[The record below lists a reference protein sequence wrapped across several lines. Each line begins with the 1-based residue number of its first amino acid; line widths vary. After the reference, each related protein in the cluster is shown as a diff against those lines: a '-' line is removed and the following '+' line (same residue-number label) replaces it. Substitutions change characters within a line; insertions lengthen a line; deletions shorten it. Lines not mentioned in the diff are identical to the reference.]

1 MADRC
6 PLRPRSICT
15 SHLPLS
21 THPPPPQY
29 QYPHDIANPQGHSN
43 CVGCNSALNVAR
55 LPPVPASTPLQ
66 RFLGPCA
73 ALARS
78 LFTPDGPPSLDLLI
92 EENVMQQVKNLRES
106 EIIQQDWKRR
116 GSEGVTIHGWVY
128 QLEDGTI
135 RDLEVSVG
143 PPGADKRRV
152 GGRDDRWD

>member
-1 MADRC
+1 
-6 PLRPRSICT
+6 
-15 SHLPLS
+15 
-21 THPPPPQY
+21 
-29 QYPHDIANPQGHSN
+29 
-43 CVGCNSALNVAR
+43 
-55 LPPVPASTPLQ
+55 VPASTPLQ

-116 GSEGVTIHGWVY
+116 GPEGVTIHGWVY

-143 PPGADKRRV
+143 PPGGDPRKKV
-152 GGRDDRWD
+152 SNGWD